1 MAVARQ
7 DMIRAKIWLDKDQGP
22 DCKDAT
28 PYSSSLMTA
37 TYTPYNQH
45 ITKEYGRS
53 VCISI

>member
-1 MAVARQ
+1 VAVARQ